1 MEKKVFQVPNIGC
14 GGCVS
19 TIESELNS
27 LDGVSTVK
35 GEVDSKMVTVEYSE
49 PATWDKIVATL
60 NEIEYP
66 PAQA

>member
-19 TIESELNS
+19 AIENELND
-27 LDGVSTVK
+27 LEGIAAVK

-49 PATWDKIVATL
+49 PATWDKIVAALT
-60 NEIEYP
+60 EIEYP